1 MQSSTGESIR
11 IWRCVG
17 LEDRLWKFLVW
28 GSRGILRWTALWG
41 KRFVRRVT
49 WRGQTGS
56 SIAGASREVQAHMAS
71 IGTSILPGSEEQ

>member
-1 MQSSTGESIR
+1 MEVCWVRRSFVEVS
-11 IWRCVG
+11 G
-17 LEDRLWKFLVW
+17 LGLK
-28 GSRGILRWTALWG
+28 GILRWTALWG